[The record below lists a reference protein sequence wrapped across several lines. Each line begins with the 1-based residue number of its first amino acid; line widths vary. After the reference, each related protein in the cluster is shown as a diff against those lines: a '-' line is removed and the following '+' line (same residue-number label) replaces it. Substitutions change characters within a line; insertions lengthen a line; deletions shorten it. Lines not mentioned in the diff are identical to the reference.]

1 MGETRERFYRY
12 QHRTEGWVSFQ
23 VQYRE
28 TDLWIRSRRDLRP
41 VARDAVLSCR
51 HQLEHYIAEH
61 PAFLH
66 ALQPLADDYRAAPL
80 IRQMLRASLTA
91 GVGPMAAVAG
101 AIAEAVARVL
111 KAHGGDVI
119 VENGGDCYL
128 DVHEEV
134 TMAIYAGPR
143 SPFTNRLGLRFAAER
158 FPLSVC
164 TSSGTIGHS
173 LSFGKADA
181 VTVVAGDAALAD
193 AAATRLGNAVQNPK
207 TIPQALALAPEI
219 AGVEG
224 VLVLVEDQMGVWG
237 NLELVPLAD

>member
-1 MGETRERFYRY
+1 
-12 QHRTEGWVSFQ
+12 
-23 VQYRE
+23 
-28 TDLWIRSRRDLRP
+28 
-41 VARDAVLSCR
+41 
-51 HQLEHYIAEH
+51 
-61 PAFLH
+61 
-66 ALQPLADDYRAAPL
+66 LQPLADDYRAPPL
-80 IRQMLRASLTA
+80 IRQMLTAALSA

-101 AIAEAVARVL
+101 AVAEAVAQIL

-119 VENGGDCYL
+119 VENGGDCFL
-128 DVHEEV
+128 DVREEI

-164 TSSGTIGHS
+164 TSSATIGHS

-181 VTVVAGDAALAD
+181 VTVVAGNAALAD
-193 AAATRLGNAVQNPK
+193 AAATRLGNAVRGPK
-207 TIPQALALAPEI
+207 TIPDALALAPEI

-237 NLELVPLAD
+237 SLELVPLTD